1 MESNEPISLPQN
13 PHTYTD
19 AAPLALLYSRS
30 GITQSASHHSKLC
43 SCITLKCVAKLLTLA
58 VIKLVKV
65 ASQFKCCELLIL
77 LDVSKV
83 GDKHLKDQ

>member
-1 MESNEPISLPQN
+1 MCGKTIDS
-13 PHTYTD
+13 
-19 AAPLALLYSRS
+19 
-30 GITQSASHHSKLC
+30 
-43 SCITLKCVAKLLTLA
+43 

-83 GDKHLKDQ
+83 GDKHLKVNSAENTALSNIINDIFNIKIWQYSWMSKGYNVT